1 MIHLLEVG
9 PEIAPGQLKK
19 LSRRL
24 AMTGGYEITLRK
36 DLELNDLRELI
47 DLHLPEL
54 SQYPSGT
61 AEYCSNNSYRILEL
75 LLDCPELSV
84 QERERV
90 REYVQVGLE

>member
-9 PEIAPGQLKK
+9 PEIEPGQLKK

-24 AMTGGYEITLRK
+24 AMTGGYEITLRQ
-36 DLELNDLRELI
+36 DLEVNDLRELI

-54 SQYPSGT
+54 AQYPSGT